1 MIHHEVPILTG
12 GKIGAVSMKVIFNN
26 REPVYIQ
33 VVRHFK
39 EKISVGKL
47 KQGEEIPSRREL
59 ARILKINPNT
69 VQRAYKEMEDE
80 QLIYTEG
87 NSPSKVTT
95 DEKVIEFVRKELL
108 MNAVDS
114 FITSIRPINLSIDEV
129 LEVVKEKY
137 EAKNNDEEGDIK

>member
-1 MIHHEVPILTG
+1 
-12 GKIGAVSMKVIFNN
+12 MKVIFNN

-39 EKISVGKL
+39 EEISVGKL
-47 KQGEEIPSRREL
+47 KPGEEVPSRREL

-95 DEKVIEFVRKELL
+95 DEKVILHVRKELL
-108 MNAVDS
+108 MNAVEV
-114 FITSIRPINLSIDEV
+114 FIQSIEPINISLEDV
-129 LEVVKEKY
+129 LAIVKEKY
-137 EAKNNDEEGDIK
+137 EAGNKSEEGDLK

>member
-1 MIHHEVPILTG
+1 
-12 GKIGAVSMKVIFNN
+12 MKVTFNN

-39 EKISVGKL
+39 EQISVGKL
-47 KQGEEIPSRREL
+47 EPGEEVPSRREL

-80 QLIYTEG
+80 QLIHTEG

-108 MNAVDS
+108 MNAVES
-114 FITSIRPINLSIDEV
+114 FITSIRPIKVPIDDV
-129 LEVVKEKY
+129 LDIVKEKY
-137 EAKNNDEEGDIK
+137 EEGDVT